1 MGAQDPQSDAIVSA
15 LARLLAWS
23 EIARSPQLARFLEY
37 IVQKTLAGEDQSIK
51 AYSIAVDVFGRGPDF
66 DPQADPIVRVQA
78 RRLRGLLE
86 DFYRGPGQDE
96 AVQIRLPVGRYVP
109 DFIVAEAA
117 TEVEPLALAVAQTA
131 PIGRRLSGGPTV
143 SWYVLAVLAVA
154 LVVAAYSITTWG
166 PRQQQPATVTGL
178 LQRPSVSIVEFQNL
192 ALTTLPVPQVAGLAI
207 ELVTDLEQFDNVAVS
222 YRGGESAALVENPP
236 NSDFILTGIVRPDG
250 AVVQYSAILTE
261 TLTGSVVW
269 NQTLS
274 VLAAEAAMPGVL
286 DKVSKAFSL
295 VLGSPRGPLHASA
308 RTLMATALPNRDI
321 NLYLC
326 RVLFDRYRETGA
338 AADAQSARDC
348 LAALPETDKQTSVA
362 LAASASLT
370 VEFVDVATREQGLED
385 RMRLAAD
392 KLFHAIELDPISGFV
407 WEQKAR
413 MHEARGELDQA
424 QADYA
429 SSVQLNPASADALAA
444 FARLLALS
452 GGLREAEPMARDA
465 AEGSPNAPDWYF
477 GVPTLLA
484 LRDQHLDQAVDYA
497 ERYAQADRELGP
509 VLAIMA
515 GQQAGA
521 SALVNRYLP
530 QVLDMAAFRA
540 KGVLPR
546 LRERISDDTLIDQI
560 RTSLAEAGV
569 PWVSLTRSY

>member
-51 AYSIAVDVFGRGPDF
+51 AYSIAVDVFGRGADF

-78 RRLRGLLE
+78 RRLRALLE
-86 DFYRGPGQDE
+86 DFYRGPGLDE

-109 DFIVAEAA
+109 DFVAVDPAGEA
-117 TEVEPLALAVAQTA
+117 EPVAL
-131 PIGRRLSGGPTV
+131 PMREDLPLRRRLSSGPTV

-154 LVVAAYSITTWG
+154 LLVGAYWITAWG
-166 PRQQQPATVTGL
+166 PRQQQSARVTGL

-192 ALTTLPVPQVAGLAI
+192 SLTSWPLPQVAGLAI

-236 NSDFILTGIVRPDG
+236 DSDFILTGIVRPDG

-261 TLTGSVVW
+261 TGTGSVVW

-274 VLAAEAAMPGVL
+274 VPAVEAAIPGVL
-286 DKVSKAFSL
+286 DKVSRAFSL

-308 RTLMATALPNRDI
+308 RALMATALPNLDI

-338 AADAQSARDC
+338 AADAQSAKDC
-348 LAALPETDKQTSVA
+348 LAALPETEKQTSVA

-370 VEFVDVATREQGLED
+370 VEFVDAAAREQGLED

-392 KLFHAIELDPISGFV
+392 KLLLAIELDPISGFV
-407 WEQKAR
+407 WEQQAR
-413 MHEARGELDQA
+413 MHEARGEMDQA

-452 GGLREAEPMARDA
+452 GALREAEPMARDA
-465 AEGSPNAPDWYF
+465 AEGSPNPPAWYF

-484 LRDQHLDQAVDYA
+484 LRDQNFVQAVDHA

-509 VLAIMA
+509 VLAILA

-521 SALVNRYLP
+521 NAVVNRYLP

-546 LRERISDDTLIDQI
+546 LRERISDGALVDQI
-560 RTSLAEAGV
+560 RTSLTKAGV
-569 PWVSLTRSY
+569 PWASLTGPY